1 MVAQVKEDPRYGQ
14 ARKEALCTIALAA
27 ANFIWWYAFA
37 YGLGSRPVEEYTYVW
52 GLPSWFFW
60 SCVVGFLVFSFAAWI
75 MVATCFKDIPLEG
88 RQEDVSS
95 KGTPGEGVV

>member
-1 MVAQVKEDPRYGQ
+1 MAQVKEDPRYGQ

-75 MVATCFKDIPLEG
+75 MVATCCKDIPLDSHPG
-88 RQEDVSS
+88 GASS
-95 KGTPGEGVV
+95 QRAPGEGV

>member
-14 ARKEALCTIALAA
+14 ARKEALYTIALAA

-75 MVATCFKDIPLEG
+75 MVATYFKDVPLDSHPG
-88 RQEDVSS
+88 GASS
-95 KGTPGEGVV
+95 QRAPGEGV

>member
-1 MVAQVKEDPRYGQ
+1 MAQVKEDPRYGQ

-52 GLPSWFFW
+52 FLLVFL
-60 SCVVGFLVFSFAAWI
+60 SCVVGFLVFSFAVDNGSHGTKI
-75 MVATCFKDIPLEG
+75 
-88 RQEDVSS
+88 SS
-95 KGTPGEGVV
+95 G